1 MHRFHASHLLN
12 MLFPM
17 IHSIKSRILNII
29 LPVCQ
34 AFQVPLGCLV
44 FLGDLVFLGLQVYQK
59 VQELLYHL
67 LDLLHRQHL
76 FHQVVQEDP
85 WDLEIQV
92 LLIWPHHLTLLLEQ
106 QIWYH
111 QVDQVVQEVQEAQV
125 FLPFQAIPCFQDY
138 QVCQLDPTEET
149 MFVFDFTKL

>member
-34 AFQVPLGCLV
+34 AFQVPLGYLV

-111 QVDQVVQEVQEAQV
+111 QVDQVVQEDPLGLVFPPFLATPVDLSCQV
-125 FLPFQAIPCFQDY
+125 SLLGP
-138 QVCQLDPTEET
+138 
-149 MFVFDFTKL
+149 K